1 MSVRLQVHSPNR
13 AMSRAAPT
21 PSVMLQRKCA
31 CGRSS
36 GLTGSCTECEKKKLV
51 GQPLQ
56 KKLRINEP
64 SDEYEQEADRVAE
77 QVMRMA
83 EPAKQKEAS
92 ITPRAPQVQRRV
104 SAHGAGIGAAP
115 PIVHDSLASPGQPL
129 DAATRAFF
137 EARFGHDFSRV
148 RVHDDRRAADSAKAV
163 HALAYTV
170 GSDVSFDTGQYR
182 VNTTEGR
189 RLLAHELT
197 HVVQQQSEMAAPRS
211 SSLQRTASFVNGSV
225 SETLNLADR
234 VLNNQSAGETDF
246 VLNGSTFT
254 TVEDGLKAL
263 HVPRLNSSA
272 QGRDRVRCSFASVP
286 DNKVSFAMR
295 ILSPGVWSTA
305 TTKAAIGALL
315 PGFSAACSGAN
326 AATLT
331 VNGMQTNQDQ
341 RARTRTHEDHH
352 VDDYRIILN
361 DVIAPWDKAVTEA
374 RSKRKTA
381 IDADKAQCTA
391 KLYADAV
398 GEKQSPEDIVTAI
411 INNINDKARLFHASA
426 AGRNVGISNP
436 NADPNCNTVT
446 VEAR

>member
-1 MSVRLQVHSPNR
+1 
-13 AMSRAAPT
+13 
-21 PSVMLQRKCA
+21 
-31 CGRSS
+31 
-36 GLTGSCTECEKKKLV
+36 
-51 GQPLQ
+51 
-56 KKLRINEP
+56 
-64 SDEYEQEADRVAE
+64 
-77 QVMRMA
+77 
-83 EPAKQKEAS
+83 
-92 ITPRAPQVQRRV
+92 
-104 SAHGAGIGAAP
+104 
-115 PIVHDSLASPGQPL
+115 
-129 DAATRAFF
+129 
-137 EARFGHDFSRV
+137 
-148 RVHDDRRAADSAKAV
+148 
-163 HALAYTV
+163 
-170 GSDVSFDTGQYR
+170 
-182 VNTTEGR
+182 
-189 RLLAHELT
+189 
-197 HVVQQQSEMAAPRS
+197 MAAPRS

-225 SETLNLADR
+225 SETLNLAER

-254 TVEDGLKAL
+254 TVVDGLKAL